1 VTDDSLWSSSDT
13 IGTNKTKKMLSVL
26 ICRYL
31 QSDFI
36 SPKQITKTQAIM
48 EQYILALDQGTTSS
62 RAVVFDHNGQIKSV
76 AQKEFKQYFPKPGWV
91 EHDPNEIWS
100 SQASVIAEAI
110 SAIDINGLDIAGIG
124 ITNQRETTIVW
135 DIDTEEPIY
144 NAIVWQDRRT
154 AEYCDKLKAQG
165 LVDTIREKTGLII
178 DAYFSGTKIKW
189 ILDNVP
195 GARKRAEQGKL
206 RFGNVDSWLIW
217 RLTRGEAHVT
227 DVTNASRTM
236 LFNIHE
242 MKWDEDLLKLLDIP
256 ASMLPEVK
264 SSSEI
269 MAHTKTTIFA
279 HEVPIAGVAGDQQAA
294 LFGQMCVE
302 PGAIKNTYGTG
313 CFVMLNTGD
322 KPVMSKNN
330 LLTTVAWKIGDT
342 VNYALEGSIYVGG
355 SVVQWLRDGL
365 GIIKSSGEVEDL
377 ASTVPDSGGVYFVP
391 ALTGLAAPY
400 WDPYARGT
408 IVGIT
413 RGTTAAHIARAA
425 LDGIA
430 FQTYDIAQAMS
441 KDMGAPLTELKVDGG
456 ASRNNLLMQYQAN
469 LLGIKVVRPKI
480 TETTAL
486 GAAYLAGL
494 AVGYWK
500 DIDELKRQWQ
510 VERTFEP
517 SADTKEIEDAK
528 KGWADAIQRTLSKK

>member
-1 VTDDSLWSSSDT
+1 
-13 IGTNKTKKMLSVL
+13 MLSVL